1 MSLAIQLE
9 ALAWQLKKERLFIN
23 SEREQMQ
30 KIYEDVKKIAEALYH
45 VSWIMRQQR
54 TNLEMLVTTIH
65 GIVQSGF
72 CAKAKQLE
80 SINFIDSYKQLG
92 YHDIKFAD
100 LLKFLRDNPKLVAQL
115 ICCGEK
121 KGIDGSQKVVGIVLP
136 SLYGNCVMLE
146 DEYMALQLLYTLA
159 EIQLT
164 YDDNPRRLIR
174 KGSCA
179 FSKLFKNFFDTLFSS
194 KIFLTAALH
203 DPVMKLLMEDEW
215 FYDIDPDKAL
225 VRFTPSE
232 RLRRFGEQGSPEW
245 KANLQNYRNFI
256 VDKLV
261 TLSNRFIC
269 AIKNNMYCFPIS
281 LSWLVSQIY
290 RLLSKSGKHS
300 AAEVRAVCADLIFA
314 LFICPAIWDP
324 APYGIMSDVPIS
336 HIARHNLMQIAQII
350 QVLAFSQTEE
360 IPPKFSDLYDK
371 FDKGCLSGLIDI
383 LLEGA
388 GPDPPTVPANHPQ
401 NIERSSVLIT
411 LTQLNTLVTY
421 LRASSPLMNKNNDIN
436 QLEELLS
443 ILPAIQTPTLTVQ
456 PSTPTSIT
464 PSHTPPGTPSS
475 QRKTSR
481 AHKKKMSLTNCEDG
495 GASGANAEPGHSEGS
510 ADLLEDVLVFS
521 LGVTGECPGM
531 LPESKV
537 LSAEQERCRRKV
549 TYQSSP
555 TYEDHNSDTHE
566 KRTRFSFPQDQES
579 IGNTSDIQEVISE
592 VASSHSVGSLEN
604 DNDNFSDMIS
614 ANVSGRGTP
623 NVSGRDT
630 PLSQAE
636 SVEER
641 RVPDLPETVQKQNR
655 EDVTERFGKFEIKS
669 ELESM
674 SETKSTVSDTWSTDV
689 LASDSEGPDQNQL
702 ERLEEVTEEM
712 VRQNFLGVTEPVS
725 EVSETA
731 SDAWST
737 DVLASDTEDKQAE
750 LLQEIEQDDM
760 NSITDRS
767 LNHDDDL
774 DSSCPLD
781 RNEQMPSNSGRESPY
796 EDQELEV
803 LGAVGGASSHRHRR
817 SHGADRV
824 TFKASKSAD
833 FLKKSPT
840 SKSPLAPGLGDT
852 CPDGN
857 PDSFKLLNVPRQRI
871 SATFKQAQGK
881 VSAMLSALDH
891 HSKSRFIHPFQENS
905 FKSYPA
911 YDPTPLK
918 PVFQGNLTTDI
929 SDLGFNSPGE
939 EEHSCRNSQHILESL
954 STSKDSGIMDSPQ
967 NEPSKISEYVNPSPV
982 RGATA
987 AASIPTC
994 EVDLRLSEQQNSRLD
1009 EQRLSAALRV
1019 FDPLV
1024 GSNSNPDDSSGSSS
1038 SSTGAMPPN
1047 FNAEAAG
1054 MSLPENPAANWSSQL
1069 IDEVF
1074 TPVESMQRTSSYDG
1088 NLEPCAVLASNHIH
1102 SSKSVD
1108 IAAPYPLRASHNY
1121 PTKNPLDIDQDFDG
1135 DFKGE
1140 KKKSFFKSFKEKINK
1155 GMKKRVKSDRDDLF
1169 SEEFGV
1175 CGDAFDGGGNGN
1187 LAGACVGNMA
1197 GKNFVCPE
1205 TGDEI
1210 LAKYRRKPN
1219 LPSSQSLDMTDDNQ
1233 KDKNPMKDEQ
1243 INEVIYYDHNNLENC
1258 FAFADAKR
1266 KLRLVLSVGD
1276 YQNCSIR
1283 YQTCGQW
1290 MPSSPCDIDG
1300 LPGSDNMWKETELV
1314 HILSVQLAEAIN
1326 LRNKEMVAQLHE
1338 VIRCIKL
1345 FDNEGCKKLFKSLE
1359 EDYKGRTHYVAYL
1372 TRCKQGLLTSLYFL
1386 QGLLQRAQREKEI
1399 CNNHLNNVCVQRFL
1413 ESKDKLLSNFIAEF
1427 QKLTVSDEKED
1438 LVERFLNGLYQSIQT
1453 DALWQGCS
1461 ENQLQSSCI
1470 ALERYVMG
1478 RIYTHAMF
1486 PNGDGDIL
1494 RDQLIHEHIKN
1505 LSQVI
1510 SPTHKDLCIPKIYQF
1525 ECPWPAAQREI
1536 HMINAYKTPK
1546 DKVQCVYR
1554 CSLCIMNLLSM
1565 ANDRKVPAA
1574 DDFFPVLIYVI
1585 IKANPPCLL
1594 STIQYVNSF
1603 YGERVT
1609 GEEQYWWMQFFSAV
1623 KFIKTMD

>member
-1 MSLAIQLE
+1 MSLAVQLE
-9 ALAWQLKKERLFIN
+9 ELAWQLKKERLFIN

-30 KIYEDVKKIAEALYH
+30 KIYEDVKKVAEALYH

-100 LLKFLRDNPKLVAQL
+100 LLKYLRDNPKLVAQL
-115 ICCGEK
+115 ISCGEK
-121 KGIDGSQKVVGIVLP
+121 RGIEGSQKVVGIVLP

-159 EIQLT
+159 ENQLT

-179 FSKLFKNFFDTLFSS
+179 FSKLFKNFFDSLFSS
-194 KIFLTAALH
+194 KLFLTAALH

-232 RLRRFGEQGSPEW
+232 RMRRFGEQGSTEW
-245 KANLQNYRNFI
+245 KTNLQNYRNFI

-261 TLSNRFIC
+261 TLSNRFIS
-269 AIKNNMYCFPIS
+269 AIKNNMYCFPVS

-290 RLLSKSGKHS
+290 QLLSKSGKHS
-300 AAEVRAVCADLIFA
+300 AAEVRAVCADLVFA

-350 QVLAFSQTEE
+350 QVLAFSQTDD

-383 LLEGA
+383 MLEGV
-388 GPDPPTVPANHPQ
+388 GPDAPSVPSNHPQ

-411 LTQLNTLVTY
+411 LTQLNTLVNF
-421 LRASSPLMNKNNDIN
+421 LRSTLPHMNKSNDIN

-443 ILPAIQTPTLTVQ
+443 ILPAIQTPTLTIQ

-475 QRKTSR
+475 QRKTNR
-481 AHKKKMSLTNCEDG
+481 AHKKKMSLTNPEDVTV
-495 GASGANAEPGHSEGS
+495 SSANVEQSHVDGS

-521 LGVTGECPGM
+521 LGVTSECPGM
-531 LPESKV
+531 LPECKV

-555 TYEDHNSDTHE
+555 TYEDNNAETHE

-579 IGNTSDIQEVISE
+579 IGNTSDIQEAISE

-641 RVPDLPETVQKQNR
+641 RAPDLPETVQKQNR

-669 ELESM
+669 ELEN
-674 SETKSTVSDTWSTDV
+674 ETKSTVSDTWSTDV

-712 VRQNFLGVTEPVS
+712 VRQNLLGVAEPVS

-737 DVLASDTEDKQAE
+737 DVLASDTEEKQAE
-750 LLQEIEQDDM
+750 LIQEIEQDDM
-760 NSITDRS
+760 NSVTDRS
-767 LNHDDDL
+767 LNQDEL
-774 DSSCPLD
+774 ESSCTLD
-781 RNEQMPSNSGRESPY
+781 RNEQTPLASGRESPD
-796 EDQELEV
+796 EERELEG
-803 LGAVGGASSHRHRR
+803 LGAVGGVSSHRHRR
-817 SHGADRV
+817 SHGTDRV
-824 TFKASKSAD
+824 TFK
-833 FLKKSPT
+833 
-840 SKSPLAPGLGDT
+840 
-852 CPDGN
+852 
-857 PDSFKLLNVPRQRI
+857 
-871 SATFKQAQGK
+871 
-881 VSAMLSALDH
+881 
-891 HSKSRFIHPFQENS
+891 
-905 FKSYPA
+905 
-911 YDPTPLK
+911 
-918 PVFQGNLTTDI
+918 
-929 SDLGFNSPGE
+929 
-939 EEHSCRNSQHILESL
+939 
-954 STSKDSGIMDSPQ
+954 
-967 NEPSKISEYVNPSPV
+967 
-982 RGATA
+982 
-987 AASIPTC
+987 
-994 EVDLRLSEQQNSRLD
+994 
-1009 EQRLSAALRV
+1009 
-1019 FDPLV
+1019 
-1024 GSNSNPDDSSGSSS
+1024 
-1038 SSTGAMPPN
+1038 
-1047 FNAEAAG
+1047 
-1054 MSLPENPAANWSSQL
+1054 
-1069 IDEVF
+1069 
-1074 TPVESMQRTSSYDG
+1074 
-1088 NLEPCAVLASNHIH
+1088 
-1102 SSKSVD
+1102 
-1108 IAAPYPLRASHNY
+1108 
-1121 PTKNPLDIDQDFDG
+1121 DFDG

-1140 KKKSFFKSFKEKINK
+1140 KKKGFFKSFKEKINK
-1155 GMKKRVKSDRDDLF
+1155 GMKKRGKSDRDDLF
-1169 SEEFGV
+1169 SEEFGA

-1187 LAGACVGNMA
+1187 FAGACVGNNVIG

-1210 LAKYRRKPN
+1210 LAKYRKKPN

-1233 KDKNPMKDEQ
+1233 KDKHPTKEEQ
-1243 INEVIYYDHNNLENC
+1243 INEVPYYDPNNLENC

-1283 YQTCGQW
+1283 YQTCGRW
-1290 MPSSPCDIDG
+1290 MPSSPCDNDG
-1300 LPGSDNMWKETELV
+1300 TPGSGGHWKETELV

-1345 FDNEGCKKLFKSLE
+1345 FDNEGCKKLFKLLE
-1359 EDYKGRTHYVAYL
+1359 EDYKGRAHYVAYL

-1399 CNNHLNNVCVQRFL
+1399 CNNHLNNVCVQRFI
-1413 ESKDKLLSNFIAEF
+1413 ESKDKLLSNFIADF
-1427 QKLTVSDEKED
+1427 QKLTMSDEKED

-1461 ENQLQSSCI
+1461 ESQLQSSCI

>member
-1 MSLAIQLE
+1 MSLAVQLE
-9 ALAWQLKKERLFIN
+9 ELAWQLKKERLFIN

-30 KIYEDVKKIAEALYH
+30 KIYEDVKKVAEALYH

-100 LLKFLRDNPKLVAQL
+100 LLKYLRDNPKLVAQL
-115 ICCGEK
+115 ISCGEK
-121 KGIDGSQKVVGIVLP
+121 RGIEGSQKVVGIVLP

-159 EIQLT
+159 ENQLT

-179 FSKLFKNFFDTLFSS
+179 FSKLFKNFFDSLFSS
-194 KIFLTAALH
+194 KLFLTAALH

-232 RLRRFGEQGSPEW
+232 RMRRFGEQGSTEW
-245 KANLQNYRNFI
+245 KTNLQNYRNFI

-261 TLSNRFIC
+261 TLSNRFIS
-269 AIKNNMYCFPIS
+269 AIKNNMYCFPVS

-290 RLLSKSGKHS
+290 QLLSKSGKHS
-300 AAEVRAVCADLIFA
+300 AAEVRAVCADLVFA

-350 QVLAFSQTEE
+350 QVLAFSQTDD

-383 LLEGA
+383 MLEGV
-388 GPDPPTVPANHPQ
+388 GPDAPSVPSNHPQ

-411 LTQLNTLVTY
+411 LTQLNTLVNF
-421 LRASSPLMNKNNDIN
+421 LRSTLPHMNKSNDIN

-443 ILPAIQTPTLTVQ
+443 ILPAIQTPTLTIQ

-475 QRKTSR
+475 QRKTNR
-481 AHKKKMSLTNCEDG
+481 AHKKKMSLTNPEDVTV
-495 GASGANAEPGHSEGS
+495 SSANVEQSHVDGS

-521 LGVTGECPGM
+521 LGVTSECPGM
-531 LPESKV
+531 LPECKV

-555 TYEDHNSDTHE
+555 TYEDNNAETHE

-579 IGNTSDIQEVISE
+579 IGNTSDIQEAISE

-641 RVPDLPETVQKQNR
+641 RAPDLPETVQKQNR

-669 ELESM
+669 ELEN
-674 SETKSTVSDTWSTDV
+674 ETKSTVSDTWSTDV

-712 VRQNFLGVTEPVS
+712 VRQNLLGVAEPVS

-737 DVLASDTEDKQAE
+737 DVLASDTEEKQAE
-750 LLQEIEQDDM
+750 LIQEIEQDDM
-760 NSITDRS
+760 NSVTDRS
-767 LNHDDDL
+767 LNQDEL
-774 DSSCPLD
+774 ESSCTLD
-781 RNEQMPSNSGRESPY
+781 RNEQTPLASGRESPD
-796 EDQELEV
+796 EERELEG
-803 LGAVGGASSHRHRR
+803 LGAVGGVSSHRHRR
-817 SHGADRV
+817 SHGTDRV

-840 SKSPLAPGLGDT
+840 SKSPVTPGLADIG
-852 CPDGN
+852 PDGN
-857 PDSFKLLNVPRQRI
+857 PDGFKLLNVPRQRL

-881 VSAMLSALDH
+881 VTAMLSALDH
-891 HSKSRFIHPFQENS
+891 HSKSRFIHPFQENTYKN
-905 FKSYPA
+905 FPA

-918 PVFQGNLTTDI
+918 PVSQSILTSDI

-939 EEHSCRNSQHILESL
+939 EEHSCRNSNNILESL

-967 NEPSKISEYVNPSPV
+967 SEPSKINEYMSPSPV
-982 RGATA
+982 RGATS
-987 AASIPTC
+987 ASIPTC

-1024 GSNSNPDDSSGSSS
+1024 SSNSNQEDSGGSSS
-1038 SSTGAMPPN
+1038 SSTGAIAPS
-1047 FNAEAAG
+1047 FNADVAG
-1054 MSLPENPAANWSSQL
+1054 TSLPENSVATWSSQL

-1074 TPVESMQRTSSYDG
+1074 TPVESMQQTSSHEG
-1088 NLEPCAVLASNHIH
+1088 NTEPATVLASNHTQ
-1102 SSKSVD
+1102 SSKRVD
-1108 IAAPYPLRASHNY
+1108 IATPFSLRGSHNFS
-1121 PTKNPLDIDQDFDG
+1121 TKNPLDIDQDFDG

-1140 KKKSFFKSFKEKINK
+1140 KKKGFFKSFKEKINK
-1155 GMKKRVKSDRDDLF
+1155 GMKKRGKSDRDDLF
-1169 SEEFGV
+1169 SEEFGA

-1187 LAGACVGNMA
+1187 FAGACVGNNVIG

-1210 LAKYRRKPN
+1210 LAKYRKKPN

-1233 KDKNPMKDEQ
+1233 KDKHPTKEEQ
-1243 INEVIYYDHNNLENC
+1243 INEVPYYDPNNLENC

-1283 YQTCGQW
+1283 YQTCGRW
-1290 MPSSPCDIDG
+1290 MPSSPCDNDG
-1300 LPGSDNMWKETELV
+1300 TPGSGGHWKETELV

-1345 FDNEGCKKLFKSLE
+1345 FDNEGCKKLFKLLE
-1359 EDYKGRTHYVAYL
+1359 EDYKGRAHYVAYL

-1399 CNNHLNNVCVQRFL
+1399 CNNHLNNVCVQRFI
-1413 ESKDKLLSNFIAEF
+1413 ESKDKLLSNFIADF
-1427 QKLTVSDEKED
+1427 QKLTMSDEKED

-1461 ENQLQSSCI
+1461 ESQLQSSCI

>member
-1 MSLAIQLE
+1 MSLAVQLE
-9 ALAWQLKKERLFIN
+9 ELAWQLKKERLFIN

-30 KIYEDVKKIAEALYH
+30 KIYEDVKKVAEALYH

-100 LLKFLRDNPKLVAQL
+100 LLKYLRDNPKLVAQL
-115 ICCGEK
+115 ISCGEK
-121 KGIDGSQKVVGIVLP
+121 RGIEGSQKVVGIVLP

-146 DEYMALQLLYTLA
+146 DEYLALQLLYTLA
-159 EIQLT
+159 ENQLT

-179 FSKLFKNFFDTLFSS
+179 FSKLFKNFFDSLFSS
-194 KIFLTAALH
+194 KLFLTAALH

-232 RLRRFGEQGSPEW
+232 RMRRFGEQGSTEW

-261 TLSNRFIC
+261 TLSNRFIS

-290 RLLSKSGKHS
+290 QLLSKSGKHS
-300 AAEVRAVCADLIFA
+300 AAEVRAVCADLVFA

-350 QVLAFSQTEE
+350 QVLAFSQTDD

-383 LLEGA
+383 MLEGV
-388 GPDPPTVPANHPQ
+388 GPDAPSVPSNHPQ
-401 NIERSSVLIT
+401 NIERSSALIT
-411 LTQLNTLVTY
+411 LTQLNTLVNF
-421 LRASSPLMNKNNDIN
+421 LRSTLPHMNKSNEIN

-443 ILPAIQTPTLTVQ
+443 ILPAIQTPTLTIQ

-475 QRKTSR
+475 QRKTNR
-481 AHKKKMSLTNCEDG
+481 AHKKKMSLTNTEDVTV
-495 GASGANAEPGHSEGS
+495 SSANVEQSHIDGS

-521 LGVTGECPGM
+521 LGVTSECPGM
-531 LPESKV
+531 LPECKV

-555 TYEDHNSDTHE
+555 TYEDNNAETHE

-579 IGNTSDIQEVISE
+579 IGNTSDIQEAISE

-641 RVPDLPETVQKQNR
+641 RAPDLPETVQKQNR

-669 ELESM
+669 ELEN
-674 SETKSTVSDTWSTDV
+674 ETKSTVSDTWSTDV

-712 VRQNFLGVTEPVS
+712 VRQNLLGVAEPVS

-737 DVLASDTEDKQAE
+737 DVLASDTEEKQAE
-750 LLQEIEQDDM
+750 LIQEIEQDDM
-760 NSITDRS
+760 NSVTDRS
-767 LNHDDDL
+767 LNQDEL
-774 DSSCPLD
+774 ESSCTLD
-781 RNEQMPSNSGRESPY
+781 RNEQTPLASGRESPD
-796 EDQELEV
+796 EERELEG
-803 LGAVGGASSHRHRR
+803 LGAVGGVSSHRHRR

-824 TFKASKSAD
+824 TFK
-833 FLKKSPT
+833 
-840 SKSPLAPGLGDT
+840 
-852 CPDGN
+852 
-857 PDSFKLLNVPRQRI
+857 
-871 SATFKQAQGK
+871 
-881 VSAMLSALDH
+881 
-891 HSKSRFIHPFQENS
+891 
-905 FKSYPA
+905 
-911 YDPTPLK
+911 
-918 PVFQGNLTTDI
+918 
-929 SDLGFNSPGE
+929 
-939 EEHSCRNSQHILESL
+939 
-954 STSKDSGIMDSPQ
+954 
-967 NEPSKISEYVNPSPV
+967 
-982 RGATA
+982 
-987 AASIPTC
+987 
-994 EVDLRLSEQQNSRLD
+994 
-1009 EQRLSAALRV
+1009 
-1019 FDPLV
+1019 
-1024 GSNSNPDDSSGSSS
+1024 
-1038 SSTGAMPPN
+1038 
-1047 FNAEAAG
+1047 
-1054 MSLPENPAANWSSQL
+1054 
-1069 IDEVF
+1069 
-1074 TPVESMQRTSSYDG
+1074 
-1088 NLEPCAVLASNHIH
+1088 
-1102 SSKSVD
+1102 
-1108 IAAPYPLRASHNY
+1108 
-1121 PTKNPLDIDQDFDG
+1121 DFDG

-1140 KKKSFFKSFKEKINK
+1140 KKKGFFKSFKEKINK
-1155 GMKKRVKSDRDDLF
+1155 GMKKRGKSDRDDLF
-1169 SEEFGV
+1169 SEEFGA

-1187 LAGACVGNMA
+1187 FAGACVGNNVI
-1197 GKNFVCPE
+1197 GSKNFVCPE

-1210 LAKYRRKPN
+1210 LAKYRKKPN

-1233 KDKNPMKDEQ
+1233 KDKHPTKEEQ
-1243 INEVIYYDHNNLENC
+1243 INEVPYYDPNNLENC

-1283 YQTCGQW
+1283 YQTCGRW
-1290 MPSSPCDIDG
+1290 MPSSPCDNDG
-1300 LPGSDNMWKETELV
+1300 TPGSGGHWKETELV

-1359 EDYKGRTHYVAYL
+1359 EDYKGRAHYVAYL

-1399 CNNHLNNVCVQRFL
+1399 CNNHLNNVCVQRFI
-1413 ESKDKLLSNFIAEF
+1413 ESKDKLLSNFIADF
-1427 QKLTVSDEKED
+1427 QKLTMSDEKED

-1461 ENQLQSSCI
+1461 ESQLQSSCI

-1505 LSQVI
+1505 LSQII

>member
-1 MSLAIQLE
+1 MSLAVQLE
-9 ALAWQLKKERLFIN
+9 ELAWQLKKERLFIN

-30 KIYEDVKKIAEALYH
+30 KIYEDVKKVAEALYH

-100 LLKFLRDNPKLVAQL
+100 LLKYLRDNPKLVAQL
-115 ICCGEK
+115 ISCGEK
-121 KGIDGSQKVVGIVLP
+121 RGIEGSQKVVGIVLP

-159 EIQLT
+159 ENQLT

-179 FSKLFKNFFDTLFSS
+179 FSKLFKNFFDSLFSS
-194 KIFLTAALH
+194 KLFLTAALH

-232 RLRRFGEQGSPEW
+232 RMRRFGEQGSTEW
-245 KANLQNYRNFI
+245 KTNLQNYRNFI

-261 TLSNRFIC
+261 TLSNRFIS
-269 AIKNNMYCFPIS
+269 AIKNNMYCFPVS

-290 RLLSKSGKHS
+290 QLLSKSGKHS
-300 AAEVRAVCADLIFA
+300 AAEVRAVCADLVFA

-350 QVLAFSQTEE
+350 QVLAFSQTDD

-383 LLEGA
+383 MLEGV
-388 GPDPPTVPANHPQ
+388 GPDAPSVPSNHPQ

-411 LTQLNTLVTY
+411 LTQLNTLVNF
-421 LRASSPLMNKNNDIN
+421 LRSTLPHMNKSNDIN

-443 ILPAIQTPTLTVQ
+443 ILPAIQTPTLTIQ

-475 QRKTSR
+475 QRKTNR
-481 AHKKKMSLTNCEDG
+481 AHKKKMSLTNPEDVTV
-495 GASGANAEPGHSEGS
+495 SSANVEQSHVDGS

-521 LGVTGECPGM
+521 LGVTSECPGM
-531 LPESKV
+531 LPECKV

-555 TYEDHNSDTHE
+555 TYEDNNAETHE

-579 IGNTSDIQEVISE
+579 IGNTSDIQEAISE

-641 RVPDLPETVQKQNR
+641 RAPDLPETVQKQNR

-669 ELESM
+669 ELEN
-674 SETKSTVSDTWSTDV
+674 ETKSTVSDTWSTDV

-712 VRQNFLGVTEPVS
+712 VRQNLLGVAEPVS

-737 DVLASDTEDKQAE
+737 DVLASDTEEKQAE
-750 LLQEIEQDDM
+750 LIQEIE
-760 NSITDRS
+760 
-767 LNHDDDL
+767 
-774 DSSCPLD
+774 
-781 RNEQMPSNSGRESPY
+781 
-796 EDQELEV
+796 
-803 LGAVGGASSHRHRR
+803 
-817 SHGADRV
+817 
-824 TFKASKSAD
+824 
-833 FLKKSPT
+833 
-840 SKSPLAPGLGDT
+840 
-852 CPDGN
+852 
-857 PDSFKLLNVPRQRI
+857 
-871 SATFKQAQGK
+871 
-881 VSAMLSALDH
+881 
-891 HSKSRFIHPFQENS
+891 
-905 FKSYPA
+905 
-911 YDPTPLK
+911 
-918 PVFQGNLTTDI
+918 
-929 SDLGFNSPGE
+929 
-939 EEHSCRNSQHILESL
+939 
-954 STSKDSGIMDSPQ
+954 
-967 NEPSKISEYVNPSPV
+967 
-982 RGATA
+982 
-987 AASIPTC
+987 
-994 EVDLRLSEQQNSRLD
+994 
-1009 EQRLSAALRV
+1009 
-1019 FDPLV
+1019 
-1024 GSNSNPDDSSGSSS
+1024 
-1038 SSTGAMPPN
+1038 
-1047 FNAEAAG
+1047 
-1054 MSLPENPAANWSSQL
+1054 
-1069 IDEVF
+1069 
-1074 TPVESMQRTSSYDG
+1074 
-1088 NLEPCAVLASNHIH
+1088 
-1102 SSKSVD
+1102 
-1108 IAAPYPLRASHNY
+1108 
-1121 PTKNPLDIDQDFDG
+1121 QDFDG

-1140 KKKSFFKSFKEKINK
+1140 KKKGFFKSFKEKINK
-1155 GMKKRVKSDRDDLF
+1155 GMKKRGKSDRDDLF
-1169 SEEFGV
+1169 SEEFGA

-1187 LAGACVGNMA
+1187 FAGACVGNNVIG

-1210 LAKYRRKPN
+1210 LAKYRKKPN

-1233 KDKNPMKDEQ
+1233 KDKHPTKEEQ
-1243 INEVIYYDHNNLENC
+1243 INEVPYYDPNNLENC

-1283 YQTCGQW
+1283 YQTCGRW
-1290 MPSSPCDIDG
+1290 MPSSPCDNDG
-1300 LPGSDNMWKETELV
+1300 TPGSGGHWKETELV

-1345 FDNEGCKKLFKSLE
+1345 FDNEGCKKLFKLLE
-1359 EDYKGRTHYVAYL
+1359 EDYKGRAHYVAYL

-1399 CNNHLNNVCVQRFL
+1399 CNNHLNNVCVQRFI
-1413 ESKDKLLSNFIAEF
+1413 ESKDKLLSNFIADF
-1427 QKLTVSDEKED
+1427 QKLTMSDEKED

-1461 ENQLQSSCI
+1461 ESQLQSSCI

>member
-1 MSLAIQLE
+1 MSLAVQLE
-9 ALAWQLKKERLFIN
+9 ELAWQLKKERLFIN

-30 KIYEDVKKIAEALYH
+30 KIYEDVKKVAEALYH

-100 LLKFLRDNPKLVAQL
+100 LLKYLRDNPKLVAQL
-115 ICCGEK
+115 ISCGEK
-121 KGIDGSQKVVGIVLP
+121 RGIEGSQKVVGIVLP

-146 DEYMALQLLYTLA
+146 DEYLALQLLYTLA
-159 EIQLT
+159 ENQLT

-179 FSKLFKNFFDTLFSS
+179 FSKLFKNFFDSLFSS
-194 KIFLTAALH
+194 KLFLTAALH

-232 RLRRFGEQGSPEW
+232 RMRRFGEQGSTEW

-261 TLSNRFIC
+261 TLSNRFIS

-290 RLLSKSGKHS
+290 QLLSKSGKHS
-300 AAEVRAVCADLIFA
+300 AAEVRAVCADLVFA

-350 QVLAFSQTEE
+350 QVLAFSQTDD

-383 LLEGA
+383 MLEGV
-388 GPDPPTVPANHPQ
+388 GPDAPSVPSNHPQ
-401 NIERSSVLIT
+401 NIERSSALIT
-411 LTQLNTLVTY
+411 LTQLNTLVNF
-421 LRASSPLMNKNNDIN
+421 LRSTLPHMNKSNEIN

-443 ILPAIQTPTLTVQ
+443 ILPAIQTPTLTIQ

-475 QRKTSR
+475 QRKTNR
-481 AHKKKMSLTNCEDG
+481 AHKKKMSLTNTEDVTV
-495 GASGANAEPGHSEGS
+495 SSANVEQSHIDGS

-521 LGVTGECPGM
+521 LGVTSECPGM
-531 LPESKV
+531 LPECKV

-555 TYEDHNSDTHE
+555 TYEDNNAETHE

-579 IGNTSDIQEVISE
+579 IGNTSDIQEAISE

-641 RVPDLPETVQKQNR
+641 RAPDLPETVQKQNR

-669 ELESM
+669 ELEN
-674 SETKSTVSDTWSTDV
+674 ETKSTVSDTWSTDV

-712 VRQNFLGVTEPVS
+712 VRQNLLGVAEPVS

-737 DVLASDTEDKQAE
+737 DVLASDTEEKQAE
-750 LLQEIEQDDM
+750 LIQEIE
-760 NSITDRS
+760 
-767 LNHDDDL
+767 
-774 DSSCPLD
+774 
-781 RNEQMPSNSGRESPY
+781 
-796 EDQELEV
+796 
-803 LGAVGGASSHRHRR
+803 
-817 SHGADRV
+817 
-824 TFKASKSAD
+824 
-833 FLKKSPT
+833 
-840 SKSPLAPGLGDT
+840 
-852 CPDGN
+852 
-857 PDSFKLLNVPRQRI
+857 
-871 SATFKQAQGK
+871 
-881 VSAMLSALDH
+881 
-891 HSKSRFIHPFQENS
+891 
-905 FKSYPA
+905 
-911 YDPTPLK
+911 
-918 PVFQGNLTTDI
+918 
-929 SDLGFNSPGE
+929 
-939 EEHSCRNSQHILESL
+939 
-954 STSKDSGIMDSPQ
+954 
-967 NEPSKISEYVNPSPV
+967 
-982 RGATA
+982 
-987 AASIPTC
+987 
-994 EVDLRLSEQQNSRLD
+994 
-1009 EQRLSAALRV
+1009 
-1019 FDPLV
+1019 
-1024 GSNSNPDDSSGSSS
+1024 
-1038 SSTGAMPPN
+1038 
-1047 FNAEAAG
+1047 
-1054 MSLPENPAANWSSQL
+1054 
-1069 IDEVF
+1069 
-1074 TPVESMQRTSSYDG
+1074 
-1088 NLEPCAVLASNHIH
+1088 
-1102 SSKSVD
+1102 
-1108 IAAPYPLRASHNY
+1108 
-1121 PTKNPLDIDQDFDG
+1121 QDFDG

-1140 KKKSFFKSFKEKINK
+1140 KKKGFFKSFKEKINK
-1155 GMKKRVKSDRDDLF
+1155 GMKKRGKSDRDDLF
-1169 SEEFGV
+1169 SEEFGA

-1187 LAGACVGNMA
+1187 FAGACVGNNVI
-1197 GKNFVCPE
+1197 GSKNFVCPE

-1210 LAKYRRKPN
+1210 LAKYRKKPN

-1233 KDKNPMKDEQ
+1233 KDKHPTKEEQ
-1243 INEVIYYDHNNLENC
+1243 INEVPYYDPNNLENC

-1283 YQTCGQW
+1283 YQTCGRW
-1290 MPSSPCDIDG
+1290 MPSSPCDNDG
-1300 LPGSDNMWKETELV
+1300 TPGSGGHWKETELV

-1359 EDYKGRTHYVAYL
+1359 EDYKGRAHYVAYL

-1399 CNNHLNNVCVQRFL
+1399 CNNHLNNVCVQRFI
-1413 ESKDKLLSNFIAEF
+1413 ESKDKLLSNFIADF
-1427 QKLTVSDEKED
+1427 QKLTMSDEKED

-1461 ENQLQSSCI
+1461 ESQLQSSCI

-1505 LSQVI
+1505 LSQII